1 MDISII
7 IVSTIAVFCGVF
19 AGILGSPGF
28 ALIVPLLMMSKVFS
42 SFQLALGVYF
52 MGVVLPDFVNA
63 VVFMIHNRE
72 LINFKFNIIF
82 TILFSLF
89 SGLSVYFSKH
99 ILDRHKFYIAG
110 LFQLFIGIW
119 YLIYAKNLPAI

>member
-1 MDISII
+1 MDVSII
-7 IVSTIAVFCGVF
+7 VVSTIAVFCGFF
-19 AGILGSPGF
+19 AGLLGSPGF
-28 ALIVPLLMMSKVFS
+28 AIIVPLLMVSKVFS
-42 SFQLALGVYF
+42 SFQIALGVYF
-52 MGVVLPDFVNA
+52 LGVAFPGIVNA
-63 VVFMIHNRE
+63 SVFIINNRE
-72 LINFKFNIIF
+72 LINFKLNIIF

-89 SGLSVYFSKH
+89 SGLSIYFSKL